1 MRSAKRILLLM
12 TMCFDGTFFTVNI
25 YIFSFRALL
34 ALLLPRVLSL
44 SFGRLERESQVLCA
58 RVCIYEMMC
67 DVYILLQNG
76 RERMRIT
83 RQQRAFSLLSL
94 YYIYTIYI
102 IYILTQSGF
111 PAHDNRAP
119 AA

>member
-1 MRSAKRILLLM
+1 M
-12 TMCFDGTFFTVNI
+12 TFDADSECEECEEDSFADDDVCDGTLFFTVNI
-25 YIFSFRALL
+25 YFQLPRAL

-94 YYIYTIYI
+94 YYIYTIYTI
-102 IYILTQSGF
+102 CINSKRLSR
-111 PAHDNRAP
+111 P
-119 AA
+119 